1 MKLYRL
7 DGFNLREELSDIVV
21 IKRDGKRV
29 KFDSTKIA
37 VAIKKGFEAV
47 DSEYTLSDIN
57 KVFYDVID
65 VIKDGNYDK
74 IKIEQIQDIIEEIMN
89 QNGYI
94 DIAKAYSEYRE
105 KRAQSR
111 ELFFDEKKKHKFL
124 KALENI
130 GLDSKNGNAD
140 EYDFESINN
149 RLIEYGEIVSEKFAT
164 AYIMKKKFSELHE
177 NGDIYIKN
185 IKYYPFGTTE
195 NCQINLEK
203 LFQNGF
209 STKRCSMRVPQSV
222 VSYSMLALVAIT
234 NNQKDQFGE
243 QSIPSFDYY
252 MAPGVLKTFKKE
264 FKQTIYDILDYT
276 DFDKFIALNG
286 IEREI
291 EKINSIDFDISVFY
305 KFTRESEQLKR
316 MFRIVYEKAMKK
328 TNKQVYQSMEGFV
341 HDLNSIC
348 SECLTTINIGTDIS
362 AEGRIISFNLL
373 RAISEGLGENR
384 KAISPKVVFKVKKGI
399 NFSKEDVNYDL
410 FLRACEVV
418 KDSDNI
424 SFSFLDSDINTENY
438 KIGDFN
444 TEVAYFENGTRII
457 DNFVDS
463 DRRVSAGRGVIATTV
478 LNLPRI
484 ALKSDGNLELFMEE
498 LERKLD
504 LVKDQLIESYE
515 IQSNKKVKSFP
526 FLMKE
531 HVWIDSERF
540 EDENMKIKKAL
551 KHGLLQVSFTGLN
564 EALIVLNGKS
574 HFESIE
580 SQKIGIK
587 IVRFIANKV
596 NEYVNK
602 YNLNFVVAGNEDDEI
617 SKSFVEIDRVLFGN
631 VKYVTDK
638 VKYTNSFEVSES
650 FDIKKKIEVESEYHN
665 LTNGGHKITIS
676 SNNIED
682 TVKLMYKNN
691 IGYGVI
697 NYKK

>member
-1 MKLYRL
+1 M
-7 DGFNLREELSDIVV
+7 DLREELSDIVV

-37 VAIKKGFEAV
+37 VAIKKGFDAV
-47 DSEYTLSDIN
+47 DSEYTLNDIN
-57 KVFYDVID
+57 KVFHDVID
-65 VIKDGNYDK
+65 VIKYGKFDK

-89 QNGYI
+89 QNGYM
-94 DIAKAYSEYRE
+94 DIAKAYAEYRE

-130 GLDSKNGNAD
+130 GLDSKNGTAG
-140 EYDFESINN
+140 EYNFDSINN

-209 STKRCSMRVPQSV
+209 STKRCSMRAPQSV

-234 NNQKDQFGE
+234 NNQMDQFGE
-243 QSIPSFDYY
+243 QSIPAFDYY

-264 FKQTIYDILDYT
+264 FKQTVYDILDYT

-291 EKINSIDFDISVFY
+291 EKITSIDFDISIFY

-348 SECLTTINIGTDIS
+348 SECLTTINIGTDTS
-362 AEGRIISFNLL
+362 AEGRIISYNLL
-373 RAISEGLGENR
+373 RTISEGLGENR
-384 KAISPKVVFKVKKGI
+384 RAISPKVVFKVKKGI
-399 NFSKEDVNYDL
+399 NLDKNDINYDL
-410 FLRACEVV
+410 FLQACEVV
-418 KDSDNI
+418 KVADNI

-457 DNFVDS
+457 DNFVDD
-463 DRRVSAGRGVIATTV
+463 DRRISSGRGVIASTV

-484 ALKSDGNLELFMEE
+484 ALKCDGSFENFMDE
-498 LERKLD
+498 LEKKLD
-504 LVKDQLIESYE
+504 IVKDQLIESYE

-551 KHGLLQVSFTGLN
+551 KHGLLQISFTGLN

-574 HFESIE
+574 HAESIK
-580 SQKIGIK
+580 SQELGME
-587 IVRFIANKV
+587 IVRFIANKS

-602 YNLNFVVAGNEDDEI
+602 YNLNFVVSGNENDEI
-617 SKSFVEIDRVLFGN
+617 SQSFVEIDRVLFGKIKN
-631 VKYVTDK
+631 VTDK
-638 VKYTNSFEVSES
+638 DRYTNSFEVDKAV
-650 FDIKKKIEVESEYHN
+650 DIKKKVEVESEYHN
-665 LTNGGHKITIS
+665 LTNGGHKIS
-676 SNNIED
+676 LYSD
-682 TVKLMYKNN
+682 DVQKTVDLMYKNN

-697 NYKK
+697 KYKN

>member
-1 MKLYRL
+1 M
-7 DGFNLREELSDIVV
+7 REELSDIVV

-209 STKRCSMRVPQSV
+209 STKRCSMRVPQSI

-243 QSIPSFDYY
+243 QSIPAFDYY

-348 SECLTTINIGTDIS
+348 SECLTTINIGTDTS

-463 DRRVSAGRGVIATTV
+463 DRRVSAGRGVIAATV

-574 HFESIE
+574 HFESME

-638 VKYTNSFEVSES
+638 VKYTNSFEVPES

>member
-1 MKLYRL
+1 M
-7 DGFNLREELSDIVV
+7 REELSDIVV

-209 STKRCSMRVPQSV
+209 STKRCSMRVPQSI

-457 DNFVDS
+457 DNFVDY

-602 YNLNFVVAGNEDDEI
+602 YNLNFVVAGNQDDEI

-638 VKYTNSFEVSES
+638 VKYTNSFEVPES
-650 FDIKKKIEVESEYHN
+650 LDIKKKIEVESEYHN

>member
-1 MKLYRL
+1 M
-7 DGFNLREELSDIVV
+7 NLREELSDIVV

-37 VAIKKGFEAV
+37 VAIKKGFDAV

-57 KVFYDVID
+57 KVFHDVID
-65 VIKDGNYDK
+65 VIKDGNFDK

-89 QNGYI
+89 QNGYM
-94 DIAKAYSEYRE
+94 DIAKAYAEYRE

-130 GLDSKNGNAD
+130 GLDSKNGTAD
-140 EYDFESINN
+140 EYDFDSINN

-209 STKRCSMRVPQSV
+209 STKRCSMRAPQSI

-234 NNQKDQFGE
+234 NNQRDQFGE
-243 QSIPSFDYY
+243 QSIPAFDYY

-291 EKINSIDFDISVFY
+291 EKITSIDFDISIFY

-348 SECLTTINIGTDIS
+348 SECLTTINIGTDTS
-362 AEGRIISFNLL
+362 AEGRIISYNLL
-373 RAISEGLGENR
+373 RTISEGLGENR
-384 KAISPKVVFKVKKGI
+384 RAISPKVVFKVKKGI
-399 NFSKEDVNYDL
+399 NLEKNDVNYDL
-410 FLRACEVV
+410 FSQACEVV
-418 KDSDNI
+418 KVADNI

-457 DNFVDS
+457 DNFVDE
-463 DRRVSAGRGVIATTV
+463 DRRISSGRGVIASTV

-484 ALKSDGNLELFMEE
+484 ALRCDGSFENFMDE
-498 LERKLD
+498 LEKKLD
-504 LVKDQLIESYE
+504 ILKDQLIESYE

-551 KHGLLQVSFTGLN
+551 KHGLLQISFTGLN

-574 HFESIE
+574 HAESTK
-580 SQKIGIK
+580 SQELGME
-587 IVRFIANKV
+587 IVRFIANKS

-602 YNLNFVVAGNEDDEI
+602 YNLNFVVSGNENDEI
-617 SKSFVEIDRVLFGN
+617 SQSFVEIDRVLFGKIKN
-631 VKYVTDK
+631 VTDK
-638 VKYTNSFEVSES
+638 DRYTNSFEVDKAV
-650 FDIKKKIEVESEYHN
+650 DIKKKVEVESEYHN
-665 LTNGGHKITIS
+665 LTNGGHKIS
-676 SNNIED
+676 VYSD
-682 TVKLMYKNN
+682 DVQKTVDLMYKNN

-697 NYKK
+697 KYKN

>member
-1 MKLYRL
+1 M
-7 DGFNLREELSDIVV
+7 REELSDIVV

-209 STKRCSMRVPQSV
+209 STKRCSMRVPQSI

-243 QSIPSFDYY
+243 QSIPAFDYY
-252 MAPGVLKTFKKE
+252 MSPGVLKTFKKE

-348 SECLTTINIGTDIS
+348 SECLTTINIGTDTS

-457 DNFVDS
+457 DNFVDY

-638 VKYTNSFEVSES
+638 VKYTNSFEVPES
-650 FDIKKKIEVESEYHN
+650 LDIKKKIEVESEYHN

>member
-1 MKLYRL
+1 M
-7 DGFNLREELSDIVV
+7 DLREELSDIVV

-37 VAIKKGFEAV
+37 VAIKKGFDAV

-57 KVFYDVID
+57 KVFHDVID
-65 VIKDGNYDK
+65 VIKDGNFDK

-89 QNGYI
+89 QNGYM
-94 DIAKAYSEYRE
+94 DIAKAYAEYRE

-130 GLDSKNGNAD
+130 GLDSKNGTAD
-140 EYDFESINN
+140 EYDFDSINN

-209 STKRCSMRVPQSV
+209 STKRCSMRAPQSI

-234 NNQKDQFGE
+234 NNQMDQFGE
-243 QSIPSFDYY
+243 QSIPAFDYY

-291 EKINSIDFDISVFY
+291 EKITSIDFDISIFY

-348 SECLTTINIGTDIS
+348 SECLTTINIGTDTS
-362 AEGRIISFNLL
+362 AEGRIISYNLL
-373 RAISEGLGENR
+373 RTISEGLGENR
-384 KAISPKVVFKVKKGI
+384 RAISPKVVFKVKKGI
-399 NFSKEDVNYDL
+399 NLEKNDINYDL
-410 FLRACEVV
+410 FSQACEVV
-418 KDSDNI
+418 KVADNI

-457 DNFVDS
+457 DNFVDE
-463 DRRVSAGRGVIATTV
+463 DRRISSGRGVIASTV

-484 ALKSDGNLELFMEE
+484 ALRCDGSFENFMDE
-498 LERKLD
+498 LEKKLD
-504 LVKDQLIESYE
+504 IVKDQLIESYE

-551 KHGLLQVSFTGLN
+551 KHGLLQISFTGLN

-574 HFESIE
+574 HAESTK
-580 SQKIGIK
+580 SQELGME
-587 IVRFIANKV
+587 IVKFIANKS

-602 YNLNFVVAGNEDDEI
+602 YNLNFVVSGNENDEI
-617 SKSFVEIDRVLFGN
+617 SQSFVEIDRVLFGKIKN
-631 VKYVTDK
+631 VTDK
-638 VKYTNSFEVSES
+638 DRYTNSFEVDKAV
-650 FDIKKKIEVESEYHN
+650 DIKKKVEVESEYHN
-665 LTNGGHKITIS
+665 LTNGGHKISIYS
-676 SNNIED
+676 D
-682 TVKLMYKNN
+682 DVQKTVDLMYRNN

-697 NYKK
+697 KYKN

>member
-1 MKLYRL
+1 M
-7 DGFNLREELSDIVV
+7 DLREELSDIVV

-37 VAIKKGFEAV
+37 VAIKKGFDAV

-57 KVFYDVID
+57 KVFHDVID
-65 VIKDGNYDK
+65 VIKDGNFDK

-89 QNGYI
+89 QNGYM
-94 DIAKAYSEYRE
+94 DIAKAYAEYRE

-130 GLDSKNGNAD
+130 GLDSKNGTAD
-140 EYDFESINN
+140 EYDFDSINN

-209 STKRCSMRVPQSV
+209 STKRCSMRAPQSI

-234 NNQKDQFGE
+234 NNQRDQFGE
-243 QSIPSFDYY
+243 QSIPAFDYY

-291 EKINSIDFDISVFY
+291 EKITSIDFDISIFY

-348 SECLTTINIGTDIS
+348 SECLTTINIGTDTS
-362 AEGRIISFNLL
+362 AEGRIISYNLL
-373 RAISEGLGENR
+373 RTISEGLGENR
-384 KAISPKVVFKVKKGI
+384 RAISPKVVFKVKKGI
-399 NFSKEDVNYDL
+399 NLEKNDVNYDL
-410 FLRACEVV
+410 FSQACEVV
-418 KDSDNI
+418 KVADNI

-457 DNFVDS
+457 DNFVDE
-463 DRRVSAGRGVIATTV
+463 DRRISSGRGVIASTV

-484 ALKSDGNLELFMEE
+484 ALRCDGSFENFMDE
-498 LERKLD
+498 LEKKLD
-504 LVKDQLIESYE
+504 IVKDQLIESYE

-551 KHGLLQVSFTGLN
+551 KHGLLQISFTGLN

-574 HFESIE
+574 HAESTK
-580 SQKIGIK
+580 SQELGME
-587 IVRFIANKV
+587 IVRFIANKS

-602 YNLNFVVAGNEDDEI
+602 YNLNFVVSGNENDEI
-617 SKSFVEIDRVLFGN
+617 SQSFVEIDRVLFGKIKN
-631 VKYVTDK
+631 VTDK
-638 VKYTNSFEVSES
+638 DGYTNSFEVDKAV
-650 FDIKKKIEVESEYHN
+650 DIKKKVEVESEYHN
-665 LTNGGHKITIS
+665 LTNGGHKIS
-676 SNNIED
+676 VYSD
-682 TVKLMYKNN
+682 DVQKTVDLMYRNN

-697 NYKK
+697 KYKN

>member
-1 MKLYRL
+1 M
-7 DGFNLREELSDIVV
+7 DLREELSDIVV

-37 VAIKKGFEAV
+37 VAIKKGFDAV

-57 KVFYDVID
+57 KVFHDVID
-65 VIKDGNYDK
+65 VIKYGNFDK

-89 QNGYI
+89 QNGYM
-94 DIAKAYSEYRE
+94 DIAKAYAEYRE

-130 GLDSKNGNAD
+130 GLDSKNGTAD
-140 EYDFESINN
+140 EYDFDSINN

-209 STKRCSMRVPQSV
+209 STKRCSMRAPQSI

-234 NNQKDQFGE
+234 NNQRDQFGE
-243 QSIPSFDYY
+243 QSIPAFDYY

-291 EKINSIDFDISVFY
+291 EKITSIDFDISIFY

-348 SECLTTINIGTDIS
+348 SECLTTINIGTDTS
-362 AEGRIISFNLL
+362 AEGRIISYNLL
-373 RAISEGLGENR
+373 RTISEGLGENR
-384 KAISPKVVFKVKKGI
+384 RAISPKVVFKVKKGI
-399 NFSKEDVNYDL
+399 NLEKNDVNYDL
-410 FLRACEVV
+410 FSQACEVV
-418 KDSDNI
+418 KVADNI

-457 DNFVDS
+457 DNFVDE
-463 DRRVSAGRGVIATTV
+463 DRRISSGRGVIASTV

-484 ALKSDGNLELFMEE
+484 ALRCDGSFENFMDE
-498 LERKLD
+498 LEKKLD
-504 LVKDQLIESYE
+504 ILKDQLIESYE

-551 KHGLLQVSFTGLN
+551 KHGLLQISFTGLN

-574 HFESIE
+574 HAESTK
-580 SQKIGIK
+580 SQELGME
-587 IVRFIANKV
+587 IVRFIANKS

-602 YNLNFVVAGNEDDEI
+602 YNLNFVVSGNENDEI
-617 SKSFVEIDRVLFGN
+617 SQSFVEIDRVLFGKIKN
-631 VKYVTDK
+631 VTDK
-638 VKYTNSFEVSES
+638 DRYTNSFEVDKAV
-650 FDIKKKIEVESEYHN
+650 DIKKKVEVESEYHN
-665 LTNGGHKITIS
+665 LTNGGHKIS
-676 SNNIED
+676 VYSD
-682 TVKLMYKNN
+682 DVQKTVDLMYRNN

-697 NYKK
+697 KYKN

>member
-1 MKLYRL
+1 M
-7 DGFNLREELSDIVV
+7 DLREELSDIVV

-37 VAIKKGFEAV
+37 VAIKKGFDAV

-57 KVFYDVID
+57 KVFHDVID
-65 VIKDGNYDK
+65 VIKDGNFDK

-89 QNGYI
+89 QNGYM
-94 DIAKAYSEYRE
+94 DIAKAYAEYRE

-130 GLDSKNGNAD
+130 GLDSKNGTAD
-140 EYDFESINN
+140 EYDFDSINN

-209 STKRCSMRVPQSV
+209 STKRCSMRAPQSI

-234 NNQKDQFGE
+234 NNQRDQFGE
-243 QSIPSFDYY
+243 QSIPAFDYY

-291 EKINSIDFDISVFY
+291 EKITSIDFDISIFY

-348 SECLTTINIGTDIS
+348 SECLTTINIGTDTS
-362 AEGRIISFNLL
+362 AEGRIISYNLL
-373 RAISEGLGENR
+373 RTISEGLGENR
-384 KAISPKVVFKVKKGI
+384 RAISPKVVFKVKKGI
-399 NFSKEDVNYDL
+399 NLEKNDINYDL
-410 FLRACEVV
+410 FSQACEVV
-418 KDSDNI
+418 KVADNI

-457 DNFVDS
+457 DNFVDE
-463 DRRVSAGRGVIATTV
+463 DRRISSGRGVIASTV

-484 ALKSDGNLELFMEE
+484 ALRCDGSFENFMDE
-498 LERKLD
+498 LEKKLD
-504 LVKDQLIESYE
+504 IVKDQLIESYE

-551 KHGLLQVSFTGLN
+551 KHGLLQISFTGLN

-574 HFESIE
+574 HAESTK
-580 SQKIGIK
+580 SQELGME
-587 IVRFIANKV
+587 IVRFIANKS

-602 YNLNFVVAGNEDDEI
+602 YNLNFVVSGNENDEI
-617 SKSFVEIDRVLFGN
+617 SQSFVEIDRVLFGKIKN
-631 VKYVTDK
+631 VTDK
-638 VKYTNSFEVSES
+638 DRYTNSFEVDKAV
-650 FDIKKKIEVESEYHN
+650 DIKKKVEVESEYHN
-665 LTNGGHKITIS
+665 LTNGGHKIS
-676 SNNIED
+676 VYSD
-682 TVKLMYKNN
+682 DVQKTVDLMYRNN

-697 NYKK
+697 KYKN

>member
-1 MKLYRL
+1 M
-7 DGFNLREELSDIVV
+7 DLREELSDIVV

-37 VAIKKGFEAV
+37 VAIKKGFDAV
-47 DSEYTLSDIN
+47 DSEYTLNDIN
-57 KVFYDVID
+57 KVFHDVID
-65 VIKDGNYDK
+65 VIKYGKFDK

-89 QNGYI
+89 QNGYM
-94 DIAKAYSEYRE
+94 DIAKAYAEYRE
-105 KRAQSR
+105 KRSQSR

-130 GLDSKNGNAD
+130 GLDSKNGTAD
-140 EYDFESINN
+140 EYDFDSINN

-209 STKRCSMRVPQSV
+209 STKRCSMRAPQSI

-234 NNQKDQFGE
+234 NNQRDQFGE
-243 QSIPSFDYY
+243 QSIPAFDYY

-291 EKINSIDFDISVFY
+291 EKITSIDFDISIFY

-348 SECLTTINIGTDIS
+348 SECLTTINIGTDTS
-362 AEGRIISFNLL
+362 AEGRIISYNLL
-373 RAISEGLGENR
+373 RTISEGLGENR
-384 KAISPKVVFKVKKGI
+384 RAISPKVVFKVKKGI
-399 NFSKEDVNYDL
+399 NLEKNDVNYDL
-410 FLRACEVV
+410 FSQACEVV
-418 KDSDNI
+418 KVADNI

-457 DNFVDS
+457 DNFVDE
-463 DRRVSAGRGVIATTV
+463 DRRISSGRGVIASTV

-484 ALKSDGNLELFMEE
+484 ALRCDGSFENFMDE
-498 LERKLD
+498 LEKKLD
-504 LVKDQLIESYE
+504 ILKDQLIESYE

-551 KHGLLQVSFTGLN
+551 KHGLLQISFTGLN

-574 HFESIE
+574 HAESTK
-580 SQKIGIK
+580 SQELGME
-587 IVRFIANKV
+587 IVRFIANKS

-602 YNLNFVVAGNEDDEI
+602 YNLNFVVSGNENDEI
-617 SKSFVEIDRVLFGN
+617 SQSFVEIDRVLFGKIKN
-631 VKYVTDK
+631 VTDK
-638 VKYTNSFEVSES
+638 DRYTNSFEVDKAV
-650 FDIKKKIEVESEYHN
+650 DIKKKVEVESEYHN
-665 LTNGGHKITIS
+665 LTNGGHKIS
-676 SNNIED
+676 VYSD
-682 TVKLMYKNN
+682 DVQKTVDLMYRNN

-697 NYKK
+697 KYKN

>member
-1 MKLYRL
+1 M
-7 DGFNLREELSDIVV
+7 DLREELSDIVV

-37 VAIKKGFEAV
+37 VAIKKGFDAV

-57 KVFYDVID
+57 KVFHDVID
-65 VIKDGNYDK
+65 VIKDGDFDK

-89 QNGYI
+89 QNGYM
-94 DIAKAYSEYRE
+94 DIAKAYAEYRE

-130 GLDSKNGNAD
+130 GLDSKNGTAD
-140 EYDFESINN
+140 EYDFDSINN

-209 STKRCSMRVPQSV
+209 STKRCSMRAPQSI

-234 NNQKDQFGE
+234 NNQRDQFGE
-243 QSIPSFDYY
+243 QSIPAFDYY

-291 EKINSIDFDISVFY
+291 EKITSIDFDISIFY

-348 SECLTTINIGTDIS
+348 SECLTTINIGTDTS
-362 AEGRIISFNLL
+362 AEGRIISYNLL
-373 RAISEGLGENR
+373 RTISEGLGENR
-384 KAISPKVVFKVKKGI
+384 RAISPKVVFKVKKGI
-399 NFSKEDVNYDL
+399 NLEKNDTNYDL
-410 FLRACEVV
+410 FTQAYEVV
-418 KDSDNI
+418 KVADNI

-457 DNFVDS
+457 DNFVDE
-463 DRRVSAGRGVIATTV
+463 DRRISSGRGVIASTV

-484 ALKSDGNLELFMEE
+484 ALRCDGSFENFMDE
-498 LERKLD
+498 LEKKLD
-504 LVKDQLIESYE
+504 IVKDQLIESYE

-551 KHGLLQVSFTGLN
+551 KHGLLQISFTGLN

-574 HFESIE
+574 HAESTK
-580 SQKIGIK
+580 SQELGME
-587 IVRFIANKV
+587 IVKFIANKS

-602 YNLNFVVAGNEDDEI
+602 YNLNFVVSGNENDEI
-617 SKSFVEIDRVLFGN
+617 SQSFVEIDRVLFGKIKN
-631 VKYVTDK
+631 VTDK
-638 VKYTNSFEVSES
+638 DGYTNSFEVDKAV
-650 FDIKKKIEVESEYHN
+650 DIKKKVEVESEYHN
-665 LTNGGHKITIS
+665 LTNGGHKISVYSDDVQKTI
-676 SNNIED
+676 D
-682 TVKLMYKNN
+682 LMYKNN

-697 NYKK
+697 KYKN

>member
-1 MKLYRL
+1 MDLK
-7 DGFNLREELSDIVV
+7 EELSDIVV

-37 VAIKKGFEAV
+37 VAIKKGFDAV
-47 DSEYTLSDIN
+47 DSEYTLNDIN
-57 KVFYDVID
+57 KVFHDVID
-65 VIKDGNYDK
+65 VIKYGKFDK

-89 QNGYI
+89 QNGYM
-94 DIAKAYSEYRE
+94 DIAKAYAEYRE

-130 GLDSKNGNAD
+130 GLDSKNGTAG
-140 EYDFESINN
+140 EYDFDSINN

-209 STKRCSMRVPQSV
+209 STKRCSMRAPQSV

-234 NNQKDQFGE
+234 NNQRDQFGE
-243 QSIPSFDYY
+243 QSIPAFDYY

-291 EKINSIDFDISVFY
+291 EKITSIDFDISIFY

-348 SECLTTINIGTDIS
+348 SECLTTINIGTDTS
-362 AEGRIISFNLL
+362 AEGRIISYNLL
-373 RAISEGLGENR
+373 RTISEGLGENR
-384 KAISPKVVFKVKKGI
+384 RAISPKVVFKVKKGI
-399 NFSKEDVNYDL
+399 NLDKNDINYDL
-410 FLRACEVV
+410 FLQACEVV
-418 KDSDNI
+418 KVADNI
-424 SFSFLDSDINTENY
+424 SFSFFDSDINTENY

-457 DNFVDS
+457 DNFVDD
-463 DRRVSAGRGVIATTV
+463 DRRISSGRGVIASTV

-484 ALKSDGNLELFMEE
+484 ALKCDGSFENFMDE
-498 LERKLD
+498 LEKKLD
-504 LVKDQLIESYE
+504 IVKDQLIESYE

-551 KHGLLQVSFTGLN
+551 KHGLLQISFTGLN

-574 HFESIE
+574 HAESTK
-580 SQKIGIK
+580 SQELGME
-587 IVRFIANKV
+587 IVRFIANKS

-602 YNLNFVVAGNEDDEI
+602 YNLNFVVSGNENDEI
-617 SKSFVEIDRVLFGN
+617 SQSFVEIDRVLFGKIKN
-631 VKYVTDK
+631 VTDK
-638 VKYTNSFEVSES
+638 DRYTNSFEVDKAV
-650 FDIKKKIEVESEYHN
+650 DIKKKVEVESEYHN
-665 LTNGGHKITIS
+665 LTNGGHKIS
-676 SNNIED
+676 VYSD
-682 TVKLMYKNN
+682 DVQKTVDLMYKNN

-697 NYKK
+697 KYKN

>member
-209 STKRCSMRVPQSV
+209 STKRCSMRVPQSI

-243 QSIPSFDYY
+243 QSIPAFDYY

-291 EKINSIDFDISVFY
+291 EKINSIDFDVSVFY

-457 DNFVDS
+457 DNFVDY

-638 VKYTNSFEVSES
+638 VKYTNSFEVPES
-650 FDIKKKIEVESEYHN
+650 LDIKKKIEVESEYHN

>member
-1 MKLYRL
+1 M
-7 DGFNLREELSDIVV
+7 DLREELSDIVV

-37 VAIKKGFEAV
+37 VAIKKGFDAV

-57 KVFYDVID
+57 KVFHDVID
-65 VIKDGNYDK
+65 VIKDGNFDK

-89 QNGYI
+89 QNGYM
-94 DIAKAYSEYRE
+94 DIAKAYAEYRE

-130 GLDSKNGNAD
+130 GLDSKNGTAD
-140 EYDFESINN
+140 EYDFDSINN

-209 STKRCSMRVPQSV
+209 STKRCSMRAPQSI

-234 NNQKDQFGE
+234 NNQRDQFGE
-243 QSIPSFDYY
+243 QSIPAFDYY

-291 EKINSIDFDISVFY
+291 EKITSIDFDISIFY

-348 SECLTTINIGTDIS
+348 SECLTTINIGTDTS
-362 AEGRIISFNLL
+362 AEGRIISYNLL
-373 RAISEGLGENR
+373 RTISEGLGENR
-384 KAISPKVVFKVKKGI
+384 RAISPKVVFKVKKGI
-399 NFSKEDVNYDL
+399 NLEKNDANYDL
-410 FLRACEVV
+410 FSQACEVV
-418 KDSDNI
+418 KVADNI

-457 DNFVDS
+457 DNFVDE
-463 DRRVSAGRGVIATTV
+463 DRRISSGRGVIASTV

-484 ALKSDGNLELFMEE
+484 ALRCDGSFENFMDE
-498 LERKLD
+498 LEKKLD
-504 LVKDQLIESYE
+504 IVKDQLIESYE

-551 KHGLLQVSFTGLN
+551 KHGLLQISFTGLN

-574 HFESIE
+574 HAESTK
-580 SQKIGIK
+580 SQELGME
-587 IVRFIANKV
+587 IVRFIANKS

-602 YNLNFVVAGNEDDEI
+602 YNLNFVVSGNENDEI
-617 SKSFVEIDRVLFGN
+617 SQSFVEIDRVLFGKIKN
-631 VKYVTDK
+631 VTDK
-638 VKYTNSFEVSES
+638 DRYTNSFEVDKAV
-650 FDIKKKIEVESEYHN
+650 DIKKKVEVESEYHN
-665 LTNGGHKITIS
+665 LTNGGHKILVYS
-676 SNNIED
+676 D
-682 TVKLMYKNN
+682 DVQKTVDLMYRNN

-697 NYKK
+697 KYKN

>member
-1 MKLYRL
+1 M
-7 DGFNLREELSDIVV
+7 DLREELSDIVV

-37 VAIKKGFEAV
+37 VAIKKGFDAV

-57 KVFYDVID
+57 KVFHDVID
-65 VIKDGNYDK
+65 VIKDGNFDK

-89 QNGYI
+89 QNGYM
-94 DIAKAYSEYRE
+94 DIAKAYAEYRE
-105 KRAQSR
+105 KRSQSR

-130 GLDSKNGNAD
+130 GLDSKNGTAD
-140 EYDFESINN
+140 EYDFDSINN

-209 STKRCSMRVPQSV
+209 STKRCSMRAPQSI

-234 NNQKDQFGE
+234 NNQRDQFGE
-243 QSIPSFDYY
+243 QSIPAFDYY

-291 EKINSIDFDISVFY
+291 EKITSIDFDISIFY

-348 SECLTTINIGTDIS
+348 SECLTTINIGTDTS
-362 AEGRIISFNLL
+362 AEGRIISYNLL
-373 RAISEGLGENR
+373 RTISEGLGENR
-384 KAISPKVVFKVKKGI
+384 RAISPKVVFKVKKGI
-399 NFSKEDVNYDL
+399 NLEKNDVNYDL
-410 FLRACEVV
+410 FSQACEVV
-418 KDSDNI
+418 KVADNI

-457 DNFVDS
+457 DNFVDE
-463 DRRVSAGRGVIATTV
+463 DRRISSGRGVIASTV

-484 ALKSDGNLELFMEE
+484 ALRCDGSFENFMDE
-498 LERKLD
+498 LEKKLD
-504 LVKDQLIESYE
+504 IVKDQLIESYE

-551 KHGLLQVSFTGLN
+551 KHGLLQISFTGLN

-574 HFESIE
+574 HAESTK
-580 SQKIGIK
+580 SQELGME
-587 IVRFIANKV
+587 IVRFIANKS

-602 YNLNFVVAGNEDDEI
+602 YNLNFVVSGNENDEI
-617 SKSFVEIDRVLFGN
+617 SQSFVEIDRVLFGKIKN
-631 VKYVTDK
+631 VTDK
-638 VKYTNSFEVSES
+638 DRYTNSFEVDKAV
-650 FDIKKKIEVESEYHN
+650 DIKKKVEVESEYHN
-665 LTNGGHKITIS
+665 LTNGGHKILVYS
-676 SNNIED
+676 D
-682 TVKLMYKNN
+682 DVQKTVDLMYRNN

-697 NYKK
+697 KYKN

>member
-1 MKLYRL
+1 M
-7 DGFNLREELSDIVV
+7 DLREELSDIVV

-37 VAIKKGFEAV
+37 VAIKKGFDAV

-57 KVFYDVID
+57 KVFHDVID
-65 VIKDGNYDK
+65 VIKVGNFDK

-89 QNGYI
+89 QNGYM
-94 DIAKAYSEYRE
+94 DIAKAYAEYRE

-130 GLDSKNGNAD
+130 GLDSKNGTAD
-140 EYDFESINN
+140 EYDFDSINN

-209 STKRCSMRVPQSV
+209 STKRCSMRAPQSI

-234 NNQKDQFGE
+234 NNQRDQFGE
-243 QSIPSFDYY
+243 QSIPAFDYY

-291 EKINSIDFDISVFY
+291 EKITSIDFDISIFY

-348 SECLTTINIGTDIS
+348 SECLTTINIGTDTS
-362 AEGRIISFNLL
+362 AEGRIISYNLL
-373 RAISEGLGENR
+373 RTISEGLGENR
-384 KAISPKVVFKVKKGI
+384 RAISPKVVFKVKKGI
-399 NFSKEDVNYDL
+399 NLEKNDANYDL
-410 FLRACEVV
+410 FSQACEVV
-418 KDSDNI
+418 KVADNI

-457 DNFVDS
+457 DNFVDE
-463 DRRVSAGRGVIATTV
+463 DRRISSGRGVIASTV

-484 ALKSDGNLELFMEE
+484 ALRCDGSFENFMDE
-498 LERKLD
+498 LEKKLD
-504 LVKDQLIESYE
+504 IVKDQLIESYE

-551 KHGLLQVSFTGLN
+551 KHGLLQISFTGLN
-564 EALIVLNGKS
+564 EALIVLNGRSHAESTKS
-574 HFESIE
+574 QELGME
-580 SQKIGIK
+580 
-587 IVRFIANKV
+587 IVRFIANKS

-602 YNLNFVVAGNEDDEI
+602 YNLNFVVSGNENDEI
-617 SKSFVEIDRVLFGN
+617 SQSFVEIDRVLFGKIKN
-631 VKYVTDK
+631 VTDK
-638 VKYTNSFEVSES
+638 DRYTNSFEVDKAV
-650 FDIKKKIEVESEYHN
+650 DIKKKVEVESEYHN
-665 LTNGGHKITIS
+665 LTNGGHKIS
-676 SNNIED
+676 VYSD
-682 TVKLMYKNN
+682 DVQKTVDLMYRNN

-697 NYKK
+697 KYKN

>member
-1 MKLYRL
+1 MDLK
-7 DGFNLREELSDIVV
+7 EELSDIVV

-37 VAIKKGFEAV
+37 VAIKKGFDAV
-47 DSEYTLSDIN
+47 DSEYTLNDIN
-57 KVFYDVID
+57 KVFHDVID
-65 VIKDGNYDK
+65 VIKYGKFDK

-89 QNGYI
+89 QNGYM
-94 DIAKAYSEYRE
+94 DIAKAYAEYRE

-130 GLDSKNGNAD
+130 GLDSKNGTAG
-140 EYDFESINN
+140 EYDFDSINN

-209 STKRCSMRVPQSV
+209 STKRCSMRAPQSV

-234 NNQKDQFGE
+234 NNQRDQFGE
-243 QSIPSFDYY
+243 QSIPAFDYY

-291 EKINSIDFDISVFY
+291 EKITSIDFDISIFY

-348 SECLTTINIGTDIS
+348 SECLTTINIGTDTS
-362 AEGRIISFNLL
+362 AEGRIISYNLL
-373 RAISEGLGENR
+373 RTISEGLGENR
-384 KAISPKVVFKVKKGI
+384 RAISPKVVFKVKKGI
-399 NFSKEDVNYDL
+399 NLDKNDINYDL
-410 FLRACEVV
+410 FLQACEVV
-418 KDSDNI
+418 KVADNI

-457 DNFVDS
+457 DNFVDD
-463 DRRVSAGRGVIATTV
+463 DRRISSGRGVIASTV

-484 ALKSDGNLELFMEE
+484 ALKCDGSFENFMDE
-498 LERKLD
+498 LEKKLD
-504 LVKDQLIESYE
+504 IVKDQLIESYE

-551 KHGLLQVSFTGLN
+551 KHGLLQISFTGLN

-574 HFESIE
+574 HAESIK
-580 SQKIGIK
+580 SQELGME
-587 IVRFIANKV
+587 IVRFIANKS

-602 YNLNFVVAGNEDDEI
+602 YNLNFVVSGNENDEI
-617 SKSFVEIDRVLFGN
+617 SQSFVEIDRVLFGKIKN
-631 VKYVTDK
+631 VTDK
-638 VKYTNSFEVSES
+638 DRYTNSFEVDKAV
-650 FDIKKKIEVESEYHN
+650 DIKKKVEVESEYHN
-665 LTNGGHKITIS
+665 LTNGGHKIS
-676 SNNIED
+676 LYSD
-682 TVKLMYKNN
+682 DVQKTVYLMYKNN

-697 NYKK
+697 KYKN

>member
-1 MKLYRL
+1 M
-7 DGFNLREELSDIVV
+7 DLREELSDIVV

-37 VAIKKGFEAV
+37 VAIKKGFDAV

-57 KVFYDVID
+57 KVFHDVID
-65 VIKDGNYDK
+65 VIKDGNFDK

-89 QNGYI
+89 QNGYM
-94 DIAKAYSEYRE
+94 DIAKAYAEYRE

-130 GLDSKNGNAD
+130 GLDSKNGTAD
-140 EYDFESINN
+140 EYDFDSINN

-209 STKRCSMRVPQSV
+209 STKRCSMRAPQSI

-234 NNQKDQFGE
+234 NNQRDQFGE
-243 QSIPSFDYY
+243 QSIPAFDYY

-291 EKINSIDFDISVFY
+291 EKITSIDFDISIFY

-348 SECLTTINIGTDIS
+348 SECLTTINIGTDTS
-362 AEGRIISFNLL
+362 AEGRIISYNLL
-373 RAISEGLGENR
+373 RTISEGLGENR
-384 KAISPKVVFKVKKGI
+384 RAISPKVVFKVKKGI
-399 NFSKEDVNYDL
+399 NLEKNDINYDL
-410 FLRACEVV
+410 FSQACEVV
-418 KDSDNI
+418 KVADNI

-457 DNFVDS
+457 DNFVDE
-463 DRRVSAGRGVIATTV
+463 DRRISSGRGVIASTV

-484 ALKSDGNLELFMEE
+484 ALRCDGSFENFMDE
-498 LERKLD
+498 LEKKLD
-504 LVKDQLIESYE
+504 IVKDQLIESYE

-551 KHGLLQVSFTGLN
+551 KHGLLQISFTGLN

-574 HFESIE
+574 HAESTK
-580 SQKIGIK
+580 SQELGME
-587 IVRFIANKV
+587 IVKFIANKS

-602 YNLNFVVAGNEDDEI
+602 YNLNFVVSGNENDEI
-617 SKSFVEIDRVLFGN
+617 SQSFVEIDRVLFGKIKN
-631 VKYVTDK
+631 VTDK
-638 VKYTNSFEVSES
+638 NGYTNSFEVDKAV
-650 FDIKKKIEVESEYHN
+650 DIKKKVEVESEYHN
-665 LTNGGHKITIS
+665 LTNGGHKISVYSDDVQKTI
-676 SNNIED
+676 D
-682 TVKLMYKNN
+682 LMYKNN

-697 NYKK
+697 KYKN

>member
-1 MKLYRL
+1 M
-7 DGFNLREELSDIVV
+7 DLREELSDIVV

-37 VAIKKGFEAV
+37 VAIKKGFDAV

-57 KVFYDVID
+57 KVFHDVID
-65 VIKDGNYDK
+65 VIKDGNFDK

-89 QNGYI
+89 QNGYM
-94 DIAKAYSEYRE
+94 DIAKAYAEYRE

-130 GLDSKNGNAD
+130 GLDSKNGTAD
-140 EYDFESINN
+140 EYDFDSINN
-149 RLIEYGEIVSEKFAT
+149 MLIEYGEIVSEKFAT

-209 STKRCSMRVPQSV
+209 STKRCSMRAPQSI

-234 NNQKDQFGE
+234 NNQRDQFGE
-243 QSIPSFDYY
+243 QSIPAFDYY

-291 EKINSIDFDISVFY
+291 EKITSIDFDISIFY

-316 MFRIVYEKAMKK
+316 MFRTVYEKAMKK

-348 SECLTTINIGTDIS
+348 SECLTTINIGTDTS
-362 AEGRIISFNLL
+362 EEGRIISYNLL
-373 RAISEGLGENR
+373 RTISEGLGENR
-384 KAISPKVVFKVKKGI
+384 RAISPKVVFKVKKGI
-399 NFSKEDVNYDL
+399 NLEKNDVNYDL
-410 FLRACEVV
+410 FSQACEVV
-418 KDSDNI
+418 KVADNI

-457 DNFVDS
+457 DNFVDE
-463 DRRVSAGRGVIATTV
+463 DRRISSGRGVIASTV

-484 ALKSDGNLELFMEE
+484 ALRCDGSFENFMDE
-498 LERKLD
+498 LEKKLD
-504 LVKDQLIESYE
+504 IVKDQLIESYE

-551 KHGLLQVSFTGLN
+551 KHGLLQISFTGLN

-574 HFESIE
+574 HAESTK
-580 SQKIGIK
+580 SQELGME
-587 IVRFIANKV
+587 IVKFIANKS

-602 YNLNFVVAGNEDDEI
+602 YNLNFVVSGNENDEI
-617 SKSFVEIDRVLFGN
+617 SQSFVEIDRVLFGKIKN
-631 VKYVTDK
+631 VTDK
-638 VKYTNSFEVSES
+638 DGYTNSFEVDKAV
-650 FDIKKKIEVESEYHN
+650 DIKKKVEVESEYHN
-665 LTNGGHKITIS
+665 LTNGGHKILVYS
-676 SNNIED
+676 D
-682 TVKLMYKNN
+682 DVQKTVDLMYRNN

-697 NYKK
+697 KYKN

>member
-1 MKLYRL
+1 M
-7 DGFNLREELSDIVV
+7 DLREELSDIVV

-37 VAIKKGFEAV
+37 VAIKKGFDAV

-57 KVFYDVID
+57 KVFHDVID
-65 VIKDGNYDK
+65 VIKDGNFDK

-89 QNGYI
+89 QNGYM
-94 DIAKAYSEYRE
+94 DIAKAYAEYRE

-130 GLDSKNGNAD
+130 GLDSKNGTAD
-140 EYDFESINN
+140 EYDFDSINN

-164 AYIMKKKFSELHE
+164 AYIMKKKFSELHD

-209 STKRCSMRVPQSV
+209 STKRCSMRAPQSI

-234 NNQKDQFGE
+234 NNQRDQFGE
-243 QSIPSFDYY
+243 QSIPAFDYY

-291 EKINSIDFDISVFY
+291 EKITSIDFDISIFY

-348 SECLTTINIGTDIS
+348 SECLTTINIGTDTS
-362 AEGRIISFNLL
+362 AEGRIISYNLL
-373 RAISEGLGENR
+373 RTISEGLGENR
-384 KAISPKVVFKVKKGI
+384 RAISPKVVFKVKKGI
-399 NFSKEDVNYDL
+399 NLEKNDANYDL
-410 FLRACEVV
+410 FSQACEVV
-418 KDSDNI
+418 KVADNI

-457 DNFVDS
+457 DNFVDD
-463 DRRVSAGRGVIATTV
+463 DRRISSGRGVIASTV

-484 ALKSDGNLELFMEE
+484 ALRCDGSFENFMDE
-498 LERKLD
+498 LEKKLD
-504 LVKDQLIESYE
+504 IVKDQLIESYE

-551 KHGLLQVSFTGLN
+551 KHGLLQISFTGLN

-574 HFESIE
+574 HAESTK
-580 SQKIGIK
+580 SQELGME
-587 IVRFIANKV
+587 IVKFIANKS

-602 YNLNFVVAGNEDDEI
+602 YNLNFVVSGNENDEI
-617 SKSFVEIDRVLFGN
+617 SQSFVEIDRVLFGKIKN
-631 VKYVTDK
+631 VTDK
-638 VKYTNSFEVSES
+638 DRYTNSFEVDKAV
-650 FDIKKKIEVESEYHN
+650 DIKKKVEVESEYHN
-665 LTNGGHKITIS
+665 LTNGGHKILVYS
-676 SNNIED
+676 D
-682 TVKLMYKNN
+682 DVQKTVDLMYRNN

-697 NYKK
+697 KYKN

>member
-1 MKLYRL
+1 M
-7 DGFNLREELSDIVV
+7 DLREELSDIVV

-37 VAIKKGFEAV
+37 VAIKKGFDAV

-57 KVFYDVID
+57 KVFHDVID
-65 VIKDGNYDK
+65 VIKDGNFDK

-89 QNGYI
+89 QNGYM
-94 DIAKAYSEYRE
+94 DIAKAYAEYRE

-130 GLDSKNGNAD
+130 GLDSKNGTAD
-140 EYDFESINN
+140 EYDFDSINN

-209 STKRCSMRVPQSV
+209 STKRCSMRAPQSI

-234 NNQKDQFGE
+234 NNQMDQFGE
-243 QSIPSFDYY
+243 QSIPAFDYY

-291 EKINSIDFDISVFY
+291 EKITSIDFDISIFY

-348 SECLTTINIGTDIS
+348 SECLTTINIGTDTS
-362 AEGRIISFNLL
+362 AEGRIISYNLL
-373 RAISEGLGENR
+373 RTISEGLGENR
-384 KAISPKVVFKVKKGI
+384 RAISPKLVFKVKKGI
-399 NFSKEDVNYDL
+399 NLEKNDINYDL
-410 FLRACEVV
+410 FSQACEVV
-418 KDSDNI
+418 KVADNI

-457 DNFVDS
+457 DNFVDE
-463 DRRVSAGRGVIATTV
+463 DRRISSGRGVIASTV

-484 ALKSDGNLELFMEE
+484 ALRCDGSFENFMDE
-498 LERKLD
+498 LEKKLD
-504 LVKDQLIESYE
+504 IVKDQLIESYE

-551 KHGLLQVSFTGLN
+551 KHGLLQISFTGLN

-574 HFESIE
+574 HAESTK
-580 SQKIGIK
+580 SQELGME
-587 IVRFIANKV
+587 IVKFIANKS

-602 YNLNFVVAGNEDDEI
+602 YNLNFVVSGNENDEI
-617 SKSFVEIDRVLFGN
+617 SQSFVEIDRVLFGKIKN
-631 VKYVTDK
+631 VTDK
-638 VKYTNSFEVSES
+638 DRYTNSFEVDKAV
-650 FDIKKKIEVESEYHN
+650 DIKKKVEVESEYHN
-665 LTNGGHKITIS
+665 LTNGGHKISVYSDDVQKTI
-676 SNNIED
+676 D
-682 TVKLMYKNN
+682 LMYKNN

-697 NYKK
+697 KYKN

>member
-1 MKLYRL
+1 M
-7 DGFNLREELSDIVV
+7 DLREELSDIVV

-37 VAIKKGFEAV
+37 VAIKKGFDAV

-57 KVFYDVID
+57 KVFHDVID
-65 VIKDGNYDK
+65 VIKYGNFDK

-89 QNGYI
+89 QNGYM
-94 DIAKAYSEYRE
+94 DIAKAYAEYRE

-130 GLDSKNGNAD
+130 GLDSKNGTAD
-140 EYDFESINN
+140 EYDFDSINN

-209 STKRCSMRVPQSV
+209 STKRCSMRAPQSI

-234 NNQKDQFGE
+234 NNQRDQFGE
-243 QSIPSFDYY
+243 QSIPAFDYY

-291 EKINSIDFDISVFY
+291 EKITSIDFDISIFY

-348 SECLTTINIGTDIS
+348 SECLTTINIGTDTS
-362 AEGRIISFNLL
+362 AEGRIISYNLL
-373 RAISEGLGENR
+373 RTISEGLGENR
-384 KAISPKVVFKVKKGI
+384 RAISPKVVFKVKKGI
-399 NFSKEDVNYDL
+399 NLEKNDANYDL
-410 FLRACEVV
+410 FSQACEVV
-418 KDSDNI
+418 KVADNI

-457 DNFVDS
+457 DNFVDE
-463 DRRVSAGRGVIATTV
+463 DRRISSGRGVIASTV

-484 ALKSDGNLELFMEE
+484 ALRCDGSFENFMDE
-498 LERKLD
+498 LEKKLD
-504 LVKDQLIESYE
+504 IVKDQLIESYE

-551 KHGLLQVSFTGLN
+551 KHGLLQISFTGLN

-574 HFESIE
+574 HAESTK
-580 SQKIGIK
+580 SQELGME
-587 IVRFIANKV
+587 IVRFIANKS

-602 YNLNFVVAGNEDDEI
+602 YNLNFVVSGNENDEI
-617 SKSFVEIDRVLFGN
+617 SQSFVEIDRVLFGKIKN
-631 VKYVTDK
+631 VTDK
-638 VKYTNSFEVSES
+638 DRYTNSFEVDKAV
-650 FDIKKKIEVESEYHN
+650 DIEKKVEVESEYHN
-665 LTNGGHKITIS
+665 LTNGGHKIS
-676 SNNIED
+676 VYSND
-682 TVKLMYKNN
+682 VQKTVDLMYRNN

-697 NYKK
+697 KYKN

>member
-1 MKLYRL
+1 LKLYRL

-209 STKRCSMRVPQSV
+209 STKRCSMRVPQSI

-243 QSIPSFDYY
+243 QSIPAFDYY

-348 SECLTTINIGTDIS
+348 SECLTTINIGTDTS

-463 DRRVSAGRGVIATTV
+463 DRRVSAGRGVIAATV

-638 VKYTNSFEVSES
+638 VKYTNSFEVPES

>member
-1 MKLYRL
+1 M
-7 DGFNLREELSDIVV
+7 REELSDIVV

-209 STKRCSMRVPQSV
+209 STKRCSMRVPQSI

-638 VKYTNSFEVSES
+638 VKYTNSFEVPES

-665 LTNGGHKITIS
+665 LTNGGHKIIIS

>member
-1 MKLYRL
+1 M
-7 DGFNLREELSDIVV
+7 DLREELSDIVV

-37 VAIKKGFEAV
+37 VAIKKGFDAV

-57 KVFYDVID
+57 KVFHDVID
-65 VIKDGNYDK
+65 VIKDGDFDK

-89 QNGYI
+89 QNGYM
-94 DIAKAYSEYRE
+94 DIAKAYAEYRE

-130 GLDSKNGNAD
+130 GLDSKNGTAD
-140 EYDFESINN
+140 EYDFDSINN

-164 AYIMKKKFSELHE
+164 EYIMKKKFSELHD

-209 STKRCSMRVPQSV
+209 STKRCSMRAPQSI

-234 NNQKDQFGE
+234 NNQRDQFGE
-243 QSIPSFDYY
+243 QSIPAFDYY

-291 EKINSIDFDISVFY
+291 EKITSIDFDISIFY

-348 SECLTTINIGTDIS
+348 SECLTTINIGTDTS
-362 AEGRIISFNLL
+362 AEGRIISYNLL
-373 RAISEGLGENR
+373 RTISEGLGENR
-384 KAISPKVVFKVKKGI
+384 RAISPKVVFKVKKGI
-399 NFSKEDVNYDL
+399 NLEKNDTNYDL
-410 FLRACEVV
+410 FTQAYEVV
-418 KDSDNI
+418 KVADNI

-457 DNFVDS
+457 DNFVDE
-463 DRRVSAGRGVIATTV
+463 DRRISSGRGVIASTV

-484 ALKSDGNLELFMEE
+484 ALRCDGSFENFMDE
-498 LERKLD
+498 LEKKLD
-504 LVKDQLIESYE
+504 IVKDQLIESYE

-551 KHGLLQVSFTGLN
+551 KHGLLQISFTGLN

-574 HFESIE
+574 HAESTK
-580 SQKIGIK
+580 SQELGME
-587 IVRFIANKV
+587 IVKFIANKS

-602 YNLNFVVAGNEDDEI
+602 YNLNFVVSGNENDEI
-617 SKSFVEIDRVLFGN
+617 SQSFVEIDRVLFGKIKN
-631 VKYVTDK
+631 VTDK
-638 VKYTNSFEVSES
+638 DGYTNSFEVDKAV
-650 FDIKKKIEVESEYHN
+650 DIKKKVEVESEYHN
-665 LTNGGHKITIS
+665 LTNGGHKISVYSDDVQKTI
-676 SNNIED
+676 D
-682 TVKLMYKNN
+682 LMYKNN

-697 NYKK
+697 KYKN

>member
-1 MKLYRL
+1 M
-7 DGFNLREELSDIVV
+7 DLREELSDIVV

-37 VAIKKGFEAV
+37 VAIKKGFDAV

-57 KVFYDVID
+57 KVFHDVID
-65 VIKDGNYDK
+65 VIKDGNFDK

-89 QNGYI
+89 QNGYM
-94 DIAKAYSEYRE
+94 DIAKAYAEYRE
-105 KRAQSR
+105 KRSQSR

-130 GLDSKNGNAD
+130 GLDSKNGTAD
-140 EYDFESINN
+140 EYDFDSINN

-209 STKRCSMRVPQSV
+209 STKRCSMRAPQSI

-234 NNQKDQFGE
+234 NNQRDQFGE
-243 QSIPSFDYY
+243 QSIPAFDYY

-291 EKINSIDFDISVFY
+291 EKITSIDFDISIFY

-348 SECLTTINIGTDIS
+348 SECLTTINIGTDTS
-362 AEGRIISFNLL
+362 AEGRIISYNLL
-373 RAISEGLGENR
+373 RTISEGLGENR
-384 KAISPKVVFKVKKGI
+384 RAISPKVVFKVKKGI
-399 NFSKEDVNYDL
+399 NLEKNDINYDL
-410 FLRACEVV
+410 FSQACEVV
-418 KDSDNI
+418 KVADNI

-457 DNFVDS
+457 DNFVDE
-463 DRRVSAGRGVIATTV
+463 DRRISSGRGVIASTV

-484 ALKSDGNLELFMEE
+484 ALRCDGSFENFMDE
-498 LERKLD
+498 LEKKLD
-504 LVKDQLIESYE
+504 IVKDQLIESYE

-531 HVWIDSERF
+531 HVWVDSERF

-551 KHGLLQVSFTGLN
+551 KHGLLQISFTGLN

-574 HFESIE
+574 HAESAK
-580 SQKIGIK
+580 SQELGMEIL
-587 IVRFIANKV
+587 RFIANKS

-602 YNLNFVVAGNEDDEI
+602 YNLNFVVSGNENDEI
-617 SKSFVEIDRVLFGN
+617 SQSFVEIDRVLFGKIKN
-631 VKYVTDK
+631 VTDK
-638 VKYTNSFEVSES
+638 DRYTNSFEVDKAV
-650 FDIKKKIEVESEYHN
+650 DIKKKVEVESEYHN
-665 LTNGGHKITIS
+665 LTNGGHKILVYSDDVQKTI
-676 SNNIED
+676 D
-682 TVKLMYKNN
+682 LMYKNN

-697 NYKK
+697 KYKN

>member
-1 MKLYRL
+1 M
-7 DGFNLREELSDIVV
+7 NLREELSDIVV

-37 VAIKKGFEAV
+37 VAIKKGFDAV

-57 KVFYDVID
+57 KVFHDVID
-65 VIKDGNYDK
+65 VIKDGNFDK

-89 QNGYI
+89 QNGYM
-94 DIAKAYSEYRE
+94 DIAKAYAEYRE

-130 GLDSKNGNAD
+130 GLDSKNGTAD
-140 EYDFESINN
+140 EYDFDSINN

-164 AYIMKKKFSELHE
+164 AYIMKKKFSELHD

-209 STKRCSMRVPQSV
+209 STKRCSMRAPQSI

-234 NNQKDQFGE
+234 NNQRDQFGE
-243 QSIPSFDYY
+243 QSIPAFDYY

-291 EKINSIDFDISVFY
+291 EKITSIDFDISIFY

-348 SECLTTINIGTDIS
+348 SECLTTINIGTDTS
-362 AEGRIISFNLL
+362 AEGRIISYNLL
-373 RAISEGLGENR
+373 RTISEGLGENR
-384 KAISPKVVFKVKKGI
+384 RAISPKVVFKVKKGI
-399 NFSKEDVNYDL
+399 NLEKNDANYDL
-410 FLRACEVV
+410 FSQACEVV
-418 KDSDNI
+418 KVADNI

-457 DNFVDS
+457 DNFVDE
-463 DRRVSAGRGVIATTV
+463 DRRISSGRGVIASTV

-484 ALKSDGNLELFMEE
+484 ALRCDGSFENFMDE
-498 LERKLD
+498 LEKKLD
-504 LVKDQLIESYE
+504 ILKDQLIESYE

-551 KHGLLQVSFTGLN
+551 KHGLLQISFTGLN

-574 HFESIE
+574 HAESTK
-580 SQKIGIK
+580 SQELGME
-587 IVRFIANKV
+587 IVRFIANKS

-602 YNLNFVVAGNEDDEI
+602 YNLNFVVSGNENDEI
-617 SKSFVEIDRVLFGN
+617 SQSFVEIDRVLFGKIKN
-631 VKYVTDK
+631 VTDK
-638 VKYTNSFEVSES
+638 DRYTNSFEVDKAV
-650 FDIKKKIEVESEYHN
+650 DIKKKVEVESEYHN
-665 LTNGGHKITIS
+665 LTNGGHKIS
-676 SNNIED
+676 VYSD
-682 TVKLMYKNN
+682 DVQKTVDLMYRNN

-697 NYKK
+697 KYKN

>member
-1 MKLYRL
+1 M
-7 DGFNLREELSDIVV
+7 DLREELSDIVV

-37 VAIKKGFEAV
+37 VAIKKGFDAV

-57 KVFYDVID
+57 KVFHDVID
-65 VIKDGNYDK
+65 VIKDGNFDK

-89 QNGYI
+89 QNGYM
-94 DIAKAYSEYRE
+94 DIAKAYAEYRE

-130 GLDSKNGNAD
+130 GLDSKNGTAD
-140 EYDFESINN
+140 EYDFDSINN

-185 IKYYPFGTTE
+185 IKYYLFGTTE

-209 STKRCSMRVPQSV
+209 STKRCSMRAPQSI

-234 NNQKDQFGE
+234 NNQRDQFGE
-243 QSIPSFDYY
+243 QSIPAFDYY

-291 EKINSIDFDISVFY
+291 EKITSIDFDISIFY

-348 SECLTTINIGTDIS
+348 SECLTTINIGTDTS
-362 AEGRIISFNLL
+362 AEGRIISYNLL
-373 RAISEGLGENR
+373 RTISEGLGENR
-384 KAISPKVVFKVKKGI
+384 RAISPKVVFKVKKGI
-399 NFSKEDVNYDL
+399 NLEKNDANYDL
-410 FLRACEVV
+410 FLQACEVV
-418 KDSDNI
+418 KVADNI

-457 DNFVDS
+457 DNFVDE
-463 DRRVSAGRGVIATTV
+463 DRRISSGRGVIASTV

-484 ALKSDGNLELFMEE
+484 ALRCDGSFENFMDE
-498 LERKLD
+498 LEKKLD
-504 LVKDQLIESYE
+504 IVKDQLIESYE

-551 KHGLLQVSFTGLN
+551 KHGLLQISFTGLN

-574 HFESIE
+574 HAESTK
-580 SQKIGIK
+580 SQELGME
-587 IVRFIANKV
+587 IVRFIANKS

-602 YNLNFVVAGNEDDEI
+602 YNLNFVVSGNENDEI
-617 SKSFVEIDRVLFGN
+617 SQSFVEIDRVLFGKIKN
-631 VKYVTDK
+631 VTDK
-638 VKYTNSFEVSES
+638 DRYTNSFEVDKAV
-650 FDIKKKIEVESEYHN
+650 DIKKKVEVESEYHN
-665 LTNGGHKITIS
+665 LTNGGHKISVYSDDVQKTI
-676 SNNIED
+676 D
-682 TVKLMYKNN
+682 LMYKNN

-697 NYKK
+697 KYKN

>member
-1 MKLYRL
+1 M
-7 DGFNLREELSDIVV
+7 DLREELSDIVV

-37 VAIKKGFEAV
+37 VAIKKGFDAV

-57 KVFYDVID
+57 KVFHDVID
-65 VIKDGNYDK
+65 VIKDGNFDK

-89 QNGYI
+89 QNGYM
-94 DIAKAYSEYRE
+94 DIAKAYAEYRE

-130 GLDSKNGNAD
+130 GLDSKNGTAD
-140 EYDFESINN
+140 EYDFDSINN

-209 STKRCSMRVPQSV
+209 STKRCSMRAPQSI

-234 NNQKDQFGE
+234 NNQRDQFGE
-243 QSIPSFDYY
+243 QSIPAFDYY

-291 EKINSIDFDISVFY
+291 EKITSIDFDISIFY

-348 SECLTTINIGTDIS
+348 SECLTTINIGTDTS
-362 AEGRIISFNLL
+362 AEGRIISYNLL
-373 RAISEGLGENR
+373 RTISEGLGENR
-384 KAISPKVVFKVKKGI
+384 RAISPKVVFKVKKGI
-399 NFSKEDVNYDL
+399 NLEKNDVNYDL
-410 FLRACEVV
+410 FSQACEVV
-418 KDSDNI
+418 KVADNI

-457 DNFVDS
+457 DNFVDE
-463 DRRVSAGRGVIATTV
+463 DRRISSGRGVIASTV

-484 ALKSDGNLELFMEE
+484 ALRCDGSFENFMDE
-498 LERKLD
+498 LEKKLD
-504 LVKDQLIESYE
+504 IVKDQLIESYE

-551 KHGLLQVSFTGLN
+551 KHGLLQISFTGLN

-574 HFESIE
+574 HAESTK
-580 SQKIGIK
+580 SQELGME
-587 IVRFIANKV
+587 IVKFIANKS

-602 YNLNFVVAGNEDDEI
+602 YNLNFVVSGNENDEI
-617 SKSFVEIDRVLFGN
+617 SQSFVEIDRVLFGKIKN
-631 VKYVTDK
+631 VTDK
-638 VKYTNSFEVSES
+638 DRYTNSFEVDKAV
-650 FDIKKKIEVESEYHN
+650 DIKKKVEVESEYHN
-665 LTNGGHKITIS
+665 LTNGGHKISVYSDDVQKTI
-676 SNNIED
+676 D
-682 TVKLMYKNN
+682 LMYKNN

-697 NYKK
+697 KYKN

>member
-1 MKLYRL
+1 M
-7 DGFNLREELSDIVV
+7 DLREELSDIVV

-37 VAIKKGFEAV
+37 VAIKKGFDAV

-57 KVFYDVID
+57 KVFHDVID
-65 VIKDGNYDK
+65 VIKDGDFDK

-89 QNGYI
+89 QNGYM
-94 DIAKAYSEYRE
+94 DIAKAYAEYRE

-130 GLDSKNGNAD
+130 GLDSKNGTAD
-140 EYDFESINN
+140 EYDFDSINN

-164 AYIMKKKFSELHE
+164 AYIMKKKFSELHD

-209 STKRCSMRVPQSV
+209 STKRCSMRAPQSI

-234 NNQKDQFGE
+234 NNQRDQFGE
-243 QSIPSFDYY
+243 QSIPAFDYY

-291 EKINSIDFDISVFY
+291 EKITSIDFDISIFY

-348 SECLTTINIGTDIS
+348 SECLTTINIGTDTS
-362 AEGRIISFNLL
+362 AEGRIISYNLL
-373 RAISEGLGENR
+373 RTISEGLGENR
-384 KAISPKVVFKVKKGI
+384 RAISPKVVFKVKKGI
-399 NFSKEDVNYDL
+399 NLEKNDVNYDL
-410 FLRACEVV
+410 FSQACEVV
-418 KDSDNI
+418 KVADNI

-457 DNFVDS
+457 DNFVDE
-463 DRRVSAGRGVIATTV
+463 DRRISSGRGVIASTV

-484 ALKSDGNLELFMEE
+484 ALRCDGSFENFMDE
-498 LERKLD
+498 LEKKLD
-504 LVKDQLIESYE
+504 IVKDQLIESYE

-551 KHGLLQVSFTGLN
+551 KHGLLQISFTGLN

-574 HFESIE
+574 HAESTK
-580 SQKIGIK
+580 SQELGME
-587 IVRFIANKV
+587 IVRFIANKS

-602 YNLNFVVAGNEDDEI
+602 YNLNFVVSGNENDEI
-617 SKSFVEIDRVLFGN
+617 SQSFVEIDRVLFGKIKN
-631 VKYVTDK
+631 VTDK
-638 VKYTNSFEVSES
+638 DRYTNSFEVDKAV
-650 FDIKKKIEVESEYHN
+650 DIKKKVEVESEYHN
-665 LTNGGHKITIS
+665 LTNGGHKIS
-676 SNNIED
+676 LYSD
-682 TVKLMYKNN
+682 DVQKTVYLMYRNN

-697 NYKK
+697 KYKN

>member
-1 MKLYRL
+1 M
-7 DGFNLREELSDIVV
+7 REELSDIIV

-89 QNGYI
+89 QNGYV

-209 STKRCSMRVPQSV
+209 STKRCSMRVPQSI

-243 QSIPSFDYY
+243 QSIPAFDYY

-574 HFESIE
+574 HFESME

-638 VKYTNSFEVSES
+638 VKYTNSFEVPES

-665 LTNGGHKITIS
+665 LTNGGHKIIIF

>member
-1 MKLYRL
+1 M
-7 DGFNLREELSDIVV
+7 DLREELSDIVV

-37 VAIKKGFEAV
+37 VAIKKGFDAV

-57 KVFYDVID
+57 KVFHDVID
-65 VIKDGNYDK
+65 VIKDGNFDK

-89 QNGYI
+89 QNGYM
-94 DIAKAYSEYRE
+94 DIAKAYAEYRE

-130 GLDSKNGNAD
+130 GLDSKNGTAD
-140 EYDFESINN
+140 EYDFDSINN

-209 STKRCSMRVPQSV
+209 STKRCSMRAPQSI

-234 NNQKDQFGE
+234 NNQRDQFGE
-243 QSIPSFDYY
+243 QSIPAFDYY

-291 EKINSIDFDISVFY
+291 EKITSIDFDISIFY

-348 SECLTTINIGTDIS
+348 SECLTTINIGTDTS
-362 AEGRIISFNLL
+362 AEGRIISYNLL
-373 RAISEGLGENR
+373 RTISEGLGENR
-384 KAISPKVVFKVKKGI
+384 RAISPKVVFKVKKGI
-399 NFSKEDVNYDL
+399 NLEKNDVNYDL
-410 FLRACEVV
+410 FSQACEVV
-418 KDSDNI
+418 KVADNI

-457 DNFVDS
+457 DNFVDE
-463 DRRVSAGRGVIATTV
+463 DRRISSGRGVIASTV

-484 ALKSDGNLELFMEE
+484 ALRCDGSFENFMDE
-498 LERKLD
+498 LEKKLD
-504 LVKDQLIESYE
+504 IVKDQLIESYE

-551 KHGLLQVSFTGLN
+551 KHGLLQISFTGLN

-574 HFESIE
+574 HAESTK
-580 SQKIGIK
+580 SQELGME
-587 IVRFIANKV
+587 IVKFIANKS

-602 YNLNFVVAGNEDDEI
+602 YNLNFVVSGNENDEI
-617 SKSFVEIDRVLFGN
+617 SQSFVEIDRVLFGKIKN
-631 VKYVTDK
+631 VTDK
-638 VKYTNSFEVSES
+638 DRYTNSFEVDKAV
-650 FDIKKKIEVESEYHN
+650 DIKKKVEVESEYHN
-665 LTNGGHKITIS
+665 LTNGGHKIS
-676 SNNIED
+676 LYSD
-682 TVKLMYKNN
+682 DVQKTVYLMYKNN

-697 NYKK
+697 KYKN

>member
-1 MKLYRL
+1 M
-7 DGFNLREELSDIVV
+7 DLREELSDIVV

-37 VAIKKGFEAV
+37 VAIKKGFDAV

-57 KVFYDVID
+57 KVFHDVID
-65 VIKDGNYDK
+65 VIKDGNFDK

-89 QNGYI
+89 QNGYM
-94 DIAKAYSEYRE
+94 DIAKAYAEYRE
-105 KRAQSR
+105 KRSQSR

-130 GLDSKNGNAD
+130 GLDSKNGTAD
-140 EYDFESINN
+140 EYDFDSINN

-209 STKRCSMRVPQSV
+209 STKRCSMRAPQSI

-234 NNQKDQFGE
+234 NNQRDQFGE
-243 QSIPSFDYY
+243 QSIPAFDYY

-291 EKINSIDFDISVFY
+291 EKITSIDFDISIFY

-348 SECLTTINIGTDIS
+348 SECLTTINIGTDTS
-362 AEGRIISFNLL
+362 AEGRIISYNLL
-373 RAISEGLGENR
+373 RTISEGLGENR
-384 KAISPKVVFKVKKGI
+384 RAISPKVVFKVKKGI
-399 NFSKEDVNYDL
+399 NLEKNDVNYDL
-410 FLRACEVV
+410 FSQACEVV
-418 KDSDNI
+418 KVADNI

-457 DNFVDS
+457 DNFVDE
-463 DRRVSAGRGVIATTV
+463 DRRISSGRGVIASTV

-484 ALKSDGNLELFMEE
+484 ALRCDGSFENFMDE
-498 LERKLD
+498 LEKKLD
-504 LVKDQLIESYE
+504 IVKDQLIESYE

-551 KHGLLQVSFTGLN
+551 KHGLLQISFTGLN

-574 HFESIE
+574 HAESTK
-580 SQKIGIK
+580 SQELGME
-587 IVRFIANKV
+587 IVRFIANKS

-602 YNLNFVVAGNEDDEI
+602 YNLNFVVSGNENDEI
-617 SKSFVEIDRVLFGN
+617 SQSFVEIDRVLFGKIKN
-631 VKYVTDK
+631 VTDK
-638 VKYTNSFEVSES
+638 DRYTNSFEVDKAV
-650 FDIKKKIEVESEYHN
+650 DIKKKVEVESEYHN
-665 LTNGGHKITIS
+665 LTNGGHKISIYS
-676 SNNIED
+676 D
-682 TVKLMYKNN
+682 DVQKTVDLMYRNN

-697 NYKK
+697 KYKN

>member
-1 MKLYRL
+1 
-7 DGFNLREELSDIVV
+7 LREELSDIVV

-209 STKRCSMRVPQSV
+209 STKRCSMRVPQSI

-243 QSIPSFDYY
+243 QSIPAFDYY

-348 SECLTTINIGTDIS
+348 SECLTTINIGTDTS

-463 DRRVSAGRGVIATTV
+463 DRRVSAGRGVIAATV

-638 VKYTNSFEVSES
+638 VKYTNSFEVPES

>member
-1 MKLYRL
+1 M
-7 DGFNLREELSDIVV
+7 DLREELSDIVV

-37 VAIKKGFEAV
+37 VAIKKGFDAV

-57 KVFYDVID
+57 KVFHDVID
-65 VIKDGNYDK
+65 VIKDGNFDK

-89 QNGYI
+89 QNGYM
-94 DIAKAYSEYRE
+94 DIAKAYAEYRE

-130 GLDSKNGNAD
+130 GLDSKNGTAD
-140 EYDFESINN
+140 EYDFDSINN

-209 STKRCSMRVPQSV
+209 STKRCSMRAPQSI

-234 NNQKDQFGE
+234 NNQMDQFGE
-243 QSIPSFDYY
+243 QSIPAFDYY

-291 EKINSIDFDISVFY
+291 EKITSIDFDISIFY

-348 SECLTTINIGTDIS
+348 SECLTTINIGTDTS
-362 AEGRIISFNLL
+362 AEGRIISYNLL
-373 RAISEGLGENR
+373 RTISEGLGENR
-384 KAISPKVVFKVKKGI
+384 RAISPKVVFKVKKGI
-399 NFSKEDVNYDL
+399 NLEKNDINYDL
-410 FLRACEVV
+410 FLQACEVV
-418 KDSDNI
+418 KVADNI

-457 DNFVDS
+457 DNFVDE
-463 DRRVSAGRGVIATTV
+463 DRRISSGRGVIASTV

-484 ALKSDGNLELFMEE
+484 ALRCDGSFENFMDE
-498 LERKLD
+498 LEKKID
-504 LVKDQLIESYE
+504 IVKDQLIESYE

-551 KHGLLQVSFTGLN
+551 KHGLLQISFTGLN

-574 HFESIE
+574 HAESTK
-580 SQKIGIK
+580 SQELGME
-587 IVRFIANKV
+587 IVKFIANKS

-602 YNLNFVVAGNEDDEI
+602 YNLNFVVSGNENDEI
-617 SKSFVEIDRVLFGN
+617 SQSFVEIDRVLFGKIKN
-631 VKYVTDK
+631 VTDK
-638 VKYTNSFEVSES
+638 DRYTNSFEVDKAV
-650 FDIKKKIEVESEYHN
+650 DIKKKVEVESEYHN
-665 LTNGGHKITIS
+665 LTNGGHKISVYSDDVQKTI
-676 SNNIED
+676 D
-682 TVKLMYKNN
+682 LMYKNN

-697 NYKK
+697 KYKN

>member
-1 MKLYRL
+1 M
-7 DGFNLREELSDIVV
+7 DLREELSDIVV

-37 VAIKKGFEAV
+37 VAIKKGFDAV

-57 KVFYDVID
+57 KVFHDVID
-65 VIKDGNYDK
+65 VIKDGNFDK

-89 QNGYI
+89 QNGYM
-94 DIAKAYSEYRE
+94 DIAKAYAEYRE

-130 GLDSKNGNAD
+130 GLDSKNGTAD
-140 EYDFESINN
+140 EYDFDSINN

-209 STKRCSMRVPQSV
+209 STKRCSMRAPQSI

-234 NNQKDQFGE
+234 NNQRDQFGE
-243 QSIPSFDYY
+243 QSIPAFDYY

-291 EKINSIDFDISVFY
+291 EKITSIDFDISIFY

-348 SECLTTINIGTDIS
+348 SECLTTINIGTDTS
-362 AEGRIISFNLL
+362 AEGRIISYNLL
-373 RAISEGLGENR
+373 RTISEGLGENR
-384 KAISPKVVFKVKKGI
+384 RAITPKVVFKVKKGI
-399 NFSKEDVNYDL
+399 NLEKNDVNYDL
-410 FLRACEVV
+410 FSQACEVV
-418 KDSDNI
+418 KVADNI

-457 DNFVDS
+457 DNFVDE
-463 DRRVSAGRGVIATTV
+463 DRRISSGRGVIASTV

-484 ALKSDGNLELFMEE
+484 ALRCDGSFENFMDE
-498 LERKLD
+498 LEKKLD
-504 LVKDQLIESYE
+504 ILKDQLIESYE

-551 KHGLLQVSFTGLN
+551 KHGLLQISFTGLN

-574 HFESIE
+574 HAESTK
-580 SQKIGIK
+580 SQELGME
-587 IVRFIANKV
+587 IVRFIANKS

-602 YNLNFVVAGNEDDEI
+602 YNLNFVVSGNENDEI
-617 SKSFVEIDRVLFGN
+617 SQSFVEIDRVLFGKIKN
-631 VKYVTDK
+631 VTDK
-638 VKYTNSFEVSES
+638 DRYTNSFEVDKAV
-650 FDIKKKIEVESEYHN
+650 DIKKKVEVESEYHN
-665 LTNGGHKITIS
+665 LTNGGHKIS
-676 SNNIED
+676 VYSD
-682 TVKLMYKNN
+682 DVQKTVDLMYRNN

-697 NYKK
+697 KYKN

>member
-1 MKLYRL
+1 M
-7 DGFNLREELSDIVV
+7 REELSDIVV

-47 DSEYTLSDIN
+47 DSKYTLSDIN

-195 NCQINLEK
+195 NCHINLEK

-209 STKRCSMRVPQSV
+209 STKRCSMRVPQSI

-243 QSIPSFDYY
+243 QSIPAFDYY

-463 DRRVSAGRGVIATTV
+463 DRRVSAGRGVIAATV

-574 HFESIE
+574 HFESKE
-580 SQKIGIK
+580 SQNIGIK

-638 VKYTNSFEVSES
+638 VKYTNSFEVPES

-665 LTNGGHKITIS
+665 LTNGGHKIIIS
-676 SNNIED
+676 CNNIED

>member
-1 MKLYRL
+1 M
-7 DGFNLREELSDIVV
+7 REELSDIVV

-209 STKRCSMRVPQSV
+209 STKRCSMRVPQSI

-410 FLRACEVV
+410 FLKACEVV

-638 VKYTNSFEVSES
+638 VKYTNSFEVPES

-665 LTNGGHKITIS
+665 LTNGGHKIIIS
-676 SNNIED
+676 CNNIED